1 MKKYIAI
8 LILILSCQAGYSQS
22 MDKLFNDFANQKNV
36 TRVTIGP
43 FLMKI
48 SSLFTETMGVKSIE
62 VLSFEECGSTVK
74 NDLRTAIKKLK
85 DPNYETMVNSNEG
98 GSRTKVMVRIDKDI
112 IRELVILTTDG
123 GDDALIRI
131 KGKIKPSD
139 IEKVKMDVESF
150 KRLFLP
156 LHPKLFR
163 IAYALVENKSD
174 AEDIL
179 QDAYY
184 KLWSRRNELADV
196 RKPEAFCVTLV
207 KNLCL
212 DFLRS
217 PRAGRHDE
225 DVTEAVTLS
234 TDSSPDK
241 ELEMQ
246 DKVEQVRHLINRL
259 PENQRQVLRLRGI
272 EDCSIDEIEQITG
285 LSAVN
290 IRVLLSRARKII
302 REQFEKYYAYEYER

>member
-1 MKKYIAI
+1 
-8 LILILSCQAGYSQS
+8 
-22 MDKLFNDFANQKNV
+22 
-36 TRVTIGP
+36 
-43 FLMKI
+43 
-48 SSLFTETMGVKSIE
+48 
-62 VLSFEECGSTVK
+62 
-74 NDLRTAIKKLK
+74 
-85 DPNYETMVNSNEG
+85 
-98 GSRTKVMVRIDKDI
+98 
-112 IRELVILTTDG
+112 
-123 GDDALIRI
+123 
-131 KGKIKPSD
+131 
-139 IEKVKMDVESF
+139 MDVESF

-163 IAYALVENKSD
+163 IAYALVENKAD

-184 KLWSRRNELADV
+184 KLWCRRNELADV
-196 RKPEAFCVTLV
+196 RNSEAFCVTLV

-217 PRAGRHDE
+217 PRAGRDE

-234 TDSSPDK
+234 TGSSPDE

-246 DKVEQVRHLINRL
+246 DKMQQVRHLINRL

-272 EDCSIDEIEQITG
+272 EDCSMDEIEQITG

-302 REQFEKYYAYEYER
+302 REQLEKYYTYKYER

>member
-1 MKKYIAI
+1 
-8 LILILSCQAGYSQS
+8 
-22 MDKLFNDFANQKNV
+22 
-36 TRVTIGP
+36 
-43 FLMKI
+43 
-48 SSLFTETMGVKSIE
+48 
-62 VLSFEECGSTVK
+62 
-74 NDLRTAIKKLK
+74 
-85 DPNYETMVNSNEG
+85 
-98 GSRTKVMVRIDKDI
+98 
-112 IRELVILTTDG
+112 
-123 GDDALIRI
+123 
-131 KGKIKPSD
+131 
-139 IEKVKMDVESF
+139 MDVESF

-184 KLWSRRNELADV
+184 KLWSRQNELADV
-196 RKPEAFCVTLV
+196 RNPEAFCVTLV

-225 DVTEAVTLS
+225 DVTEVVTLS

>member
-1 MKKYIAI
+1 
-8 LILILSCQAGYSQS
+8 
-22 MDKLFNDFANQKNV
+22 
-36 TRVTIGP
+36 
-43 FLMKI
+43 
-48 SSLFTETMGVKSIE
+48 
-62 VLSFEECGSTVK
+62 
-74 NDLRTAIKKLK
+74 
-85 DPNYETMVNSNEG
+85 
-98 GSRTKVMVRIDKDI
+98 
-112 IRELVILTTDG
+112 
-123 GDDALIRI
+123 
-131 KGKIKPSD
+131 
-139 IEKVKMDVESF
+139 MDVESF

-196 RKPEAFCVTLV
+196 RNPEAFCVMLV

-217 PRAGRHDE
+217 HRAGRHDE